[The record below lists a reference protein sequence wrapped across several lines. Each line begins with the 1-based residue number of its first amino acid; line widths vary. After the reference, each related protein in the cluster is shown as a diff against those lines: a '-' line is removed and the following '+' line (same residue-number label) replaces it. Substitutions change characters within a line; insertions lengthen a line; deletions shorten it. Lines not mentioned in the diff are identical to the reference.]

1 MYYFIFIFTVNYAAR
16 TSASIDHLQSTTG
29 YAGVPAY
36 QQQQQG
42 KKIDMLNYL
51 FISISISSNYYF
63 FLVF

>member
-36 QQQQQG
+36 QQQQG

-51 FISISISSNYYF
+51 FISISI